1 MTIMVARTE
10 VEKIEEEARATTT
23 MLLTTNVTTT
33 ISKETL
39 ERSNNIKTSTTPS
52 RMESNKE
59 SITNPPERS
68 IMTLTLLR
76 KPIKLT
82 PSLLM
87 PETSLLW
94 FPRPKG
100 KNPRSW
106 LNIINPSKRK
116 PPSKKNQRVR
126 GWLWVICWY
135 SYTYFLFGDWQWKF

>member
-87 PETSLLW
+87 PETSLL
-94 FPRPKG
+94 
-100 KNPRSW
+100 
-106 LNIINPSKRK
+106 
-116 PPSKKNQRVR
+116 
-126 GWLWVICWY
+126 
-135 SYTYFLFGDWQWKF
+135 